1 MIERGSARARL
12 ALAARALSL
21 AQCLLLLTQCT
32 SQPAPAASNPTAG
45 PPLTPVLS
53 VKELMEHV
61 IDPTADWIFD
71 AAVIDVTAK
80 GVKTTVPIT
89 DEDWLRVERGAM
101 LLAEASNLLK
111 MPRAMAP
118 AGAAGSTPLT
128 PGEPAPELSPAEIEA
143 RVNANRDLWNK
154 HADELRTVAL
164 ASLTVVKARN
174 VDGLFQIGS
183 DIDKACENC
192 HLEFWYPGDKEA
204 VLADQ
209 KKKVTYGAST
219 PKSQPPTPK
228 K

>member
-1 MIERGSARARL
+1 MIGSRSVRLSFARAVVVL
-12 ALAARALSL
+12 AL

-32 SQPAPAASNPTAG
+32 SQPAPAPSTTSATA

-53 VKELMEHV
+53 VKELMEHI

-71 AAVIDVTAK
+71 AAVIDVTASGIK
-80 GVKTTVPIT
+80 EIIPKT
-89 DEDWLRVERGAM
+89 DEEWLRVERGAM
-101 LLAEASNLLK
+101 MLAEASNLLK

-118 AGAAGSTPLT
+118 PGTAGSTPLQ

-143 RVNANRDLWNK
+143 KVNANRDLWNK

-164 ASLTVVKARN
+164 ASLMVVKARD
-174 VDGLFQIGS
+174 VEGLFTIGS
-183 DIDKACENC
+183 DIDRACENC

-209 KKKVTYGAST
+209 KKKVTYG
-219 PKSQPPTPK
+219 K
-228 K
+228 

>member
-1 MIERGSARARL
+1 MIARRGARALL
-12 ALAARALSL
+12 ALAVGVPLL
-21 AQCLLLLTQCT
+21 AQC
-32 SQPAPAASNPTAG
+32 SSPPAPAPASNTTPA
-45 PPLTPVLS
+45 PALTPVLS
-53 VKELMEHV
+53 VKELMEHI

-80 GVKTTVPIT
+80 GVKTTVPTT

-111 MPRAMAP
+111 IPRAMVP
-118 AGAAGSTPLT
+118 PGAAGSPPVK

-143 RVNANRDLWNK
+143 KVNANRDLWNK

-209 KKKVTYGAST
+209 KKKVTYG
-219 PKSQPPTPK
+219 K
-228 K
+228 

>member
-1 MIERGSARARL
+1 MIGSRSVRPLFARAVVVL
-12 ALAARALSL
+12 AL

-32 SQPAPAASNPTAG
+32 SQPAPAPSPTSAAA

-71 AAVIDVTAK
+71 AAVIDVTASGTK
-80 GVKTTVPIT
+80 ETVPKS
-89 DEDWLRVERGAM
+89 DEEWLRVERGAM

-118 AGAAGSTPLT
+118 AGVAGTTPLK
-128 PGEPAPELSPAEIEA
+128 PGDPAPELSPAEIEA
-143 RVNANRDLWNK
+143 KVNANRDLWNK

-164 ASLTVVKARN
+164 ASLTVVKARD
-174 VDGLFQIGS
+174 VEGLFRIGS
-183 DIDKACENC
+183 DIDRACENC

-209 KKKVTYGAST
+209 KKKVTYG
-219 PKSQPPTPK
+219 K
-228 K
+228 